1 MLRNLILAGGI
12 YHPVDETGAPLVGI
26 LRDAGMDSSVTADIE
41 DGLSRL
47 ARGEFECLTV
57 ACVRWTMTQNEKY
70 APFRA
75 EWALS
80 LSASGRAA
88 IRDYVASGRGLLA
101 IHGAPISF
109 DDWPQWPQLLGVGWR
124 WGVSHHP
131 SYAPAQMRKTADHPI
146 TQGMEAFTV
155 ADEIYSALD
164 VAPWMHPV
172 AEARHEGM
180 AEWRPV
186 VFAGEHDGCRRAYC
200 GFGHDAASLSN
211 PTHRTLIARAA
222 RWVVREL

>member
-1 MLRNLILAGGI
+1 MLRNLVLAGGV

-26 LRDAGMDSSVTADIE
+26 LRDAGMDFERDPDVE

-47 ARGEFECLTV
+47 ARGEFACLTV
-57 ACVRWTMTQNEKY
+57 ACVRWTMTQSEKY

-80 LSASGRAA
+80 LSAPGRAA

-109 DDWPQWPQLLGVGWR
+109 DDWPEWPQVLLGVGWR

-131 SYAPAQMRKTADHPI
+131 PYAPADT
-146 TQGMEAFTV
+146 
-155 ADEIYSALD
+155 
-164 VAPWMHPV
+164 
-172 AEARHEGM
+172 
-180 AEWRPV
+180 
-186 VFAGEHDGCRRAYC
+186 
-200 GFGHDAASLSN
+200 
-211 PTHRTLIARAA
+211 
-222 RWVVREL
+222 

>member
-1 MLRNLILAGGI
+1 M
-12 YHPVDETGAPLVGI
+12 
-26 LRDAGMDSSVTADIE
+26 TADVE
-41 DGLSRL
+41 DGLARL
-47 ARGEFECLTV
+47 ARGDFEFLTV
-57 ACVRWTMTQNEKY
+57 ACVRWTMTQHEKY

-80 LSASGRAA
+80 LSESGRSA

-131 SYAPAQMRKTADHPI
+131 PRAPAQMRKAADHPI

-180 AEWRPV
+180 NWRPV

-200 GFGHDAASLSN
+200 GFGHDGASLSN
-211 PTHRTLIARAA
+211 TAHQALIARAA

>member
-26 LRDAGMDSSVTADIE
+26 LRDAGMDSSVTVDVE
-41 DGLSRL
+41 GGLSRL

-80 LSASGRAA
+80 LSEPGRAA

-109 DDWPQWPQLLGVGWR
+109 DDWPQWPRLLGVGWR

-131 SYAPAQMRKTADHPI
+131 PCAPAQMRKAADHPI

-164 VAPWMHPV
+164 VAPWMHPL
-172 AEARHEGM
+172 AEARHEGT
-180 AEWRPV
+180 ADWRPV